1 MINVRETYSLAVY
14 HVVEHGLIGV
24 DGLFDEP
31 SVLLDFGDD
40 GIVEIPLSERG
51 DRLSRSSTSGCQEYL
66 EIRGLLW
73 LGLETGELD
82 TLLGLFGLLSPLK
95 LKTRLNRSLIGILF
109 LCFVTQFPS
118 MLDIKESRSGELLII
133 FQSFYQICYD
143 YL

>member
-1 MINVRETYSLAVY
+1 VK
-14 HVVEHGLIGV
+14 HGLIGV

-31 SVLLDFGDD
+31 SVLVDFGDD

-51 DRLSRSSTSGCQEYL
+51 DRLSRSRTSGCQEYL

-73 LGLETGELD
+73 LGLETRELG
-82 TLLGLFGLLSPLK
+82 TLFGLFGLLSFPLK
-95 LKTRLNRSLIGILF
+95 LKTRLNRSLIGILS

-133 FQSFYQICYD
+133 FQIFIKSVTIIYKNINQSSEITD
-143 YL
+143 L